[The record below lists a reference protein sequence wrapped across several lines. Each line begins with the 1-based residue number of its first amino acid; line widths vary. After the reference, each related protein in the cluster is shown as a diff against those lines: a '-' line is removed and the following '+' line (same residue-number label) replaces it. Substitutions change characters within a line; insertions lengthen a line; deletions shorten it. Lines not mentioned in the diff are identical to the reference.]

1 MLQVIR
7 HLLDRVRG
15 AARPESR
22 EIVHSDEK
30 IFHRPALARE
40 MAADLMSRSHASGM
54 FLTAPRR
61 TGKTT
66 FIRYDLIPTLERERK
81 ALVLYA
87 DLWERRAEDPGAVIV
102 GLVEDALK
110 REEGWTSL
118 SLLRRLS
125 LSRLKAPGVEV
136 ELAKADA
143 SRLPSLRENLERLS
157 DLTRRTVVLIVD
169 EAQHAQTT
177 QFGRDVLF
185 MLKSARDHLSICERL
200 MFRLV
205 MTGSHHAKIERMIRY
220 KHEAFYCASLKVM
233 PTLGDADYL
242 TWERAA
248 HGPAFRPSLAAM
260 SHAFEVCFQRPE
272 VFHIACCRAASLA
285 LCDPQEQE
293 RALSHAA
300 RDLIEIEKH
309 EFLTR
314 VMELDALDQ
323 VVLRQL
329 AETGTRFA
337 PYMPETERRL
347 IQLMADMHGAP
358 TRDTSPAAIRAALG
372 RLREANLVWCGDGP
386 HVLEESL
393 SAAWLK
399 ELGSDPSAPDHP
411 AGCPPARPAPAPI
424 TRAS

>member
-1 MLQVIR
+1 
-7 HLLDRVRG
+7 
-15 AARPESR
+15 
-22 EIVHSDEK
+22 
-30 IFHRPALARE
+30 
-40 MAADLMSRSHASGM
+40 
-54 FLTAPRR
+54 
-61 TGKTT
+61 
-66 FIRYDLIPTLERERK
+66 
-81 ALVLYA
+81 
-87 DLWERRAEDPGAVIV
+87 
-102 GLVEDALK
+102 
-110 REEGWTSL
+110 
-118 SLLRRLS
+118 
-125 LSRLKAPGVEV
+125 
-136 ELAKADA
+136 
-143 SRLPSLRENLERLS
+143 
-157 DLTRRTVVLIVD
+157 
-169 EAQHAQTT
+169 
-177 QFGRDVLF
+177 